1 MVFLSKRWQL
11 PVAFY
16 FQVTIDDYEYAFKE
30 VSGLTAEMETEPVRE
45 GGVNNYVHHLPK
57 SIKHN
62 NLVLKRAL
70 NPIQQKDV
78 KWLQRILEGDF
89 ELLISTKN
97 IMVKLL
103 DSDGAA
109 IYSWSCQNA
118 YPVKWEVENLDSE
131 KNSVLIETLE
141 FAYSQLKRL

>member
-1 MVFLSKRWQL
+1 MSKKWEL

-16 FQVTIDDYEYAFKE
+16 FQVTIGNQEYAFKE
-30 VSGLTAEMETEPVRE
+30 VSGLTTEMETEAVQE
-45 GGVNNYVHHLPK
+45 GGVNSHVHLLPK
-57 SIKHN
+57 KMKHN

-70 NPIQQKDV
+70 HPIQQADV
-78 KWLQRILEGDF
+78 KWIQRILEGNF
-89 ELLISTKN
+89 ELLISTKS
-97 IMVKLL
+97 ILVKLL
-103 DSDGAA
+103 DSEGTA
-109 IYSWSCQNA
+109 IYTWSCQNA